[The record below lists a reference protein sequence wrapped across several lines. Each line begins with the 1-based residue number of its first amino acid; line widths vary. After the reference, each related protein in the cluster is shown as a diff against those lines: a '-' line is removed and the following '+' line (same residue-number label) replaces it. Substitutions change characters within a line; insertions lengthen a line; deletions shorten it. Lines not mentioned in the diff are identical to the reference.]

1 MQEKRI
7 FFKTI
12 LFCSRKRVREWV
24 LSTMYGRY
32 AQGRESE
39 GGRRSEGWGFYRPCM
54 VDTLKGGG
62 AREGGGAQ
70 GREGGGGG
78 GEGKPQKKKKKRTKR
93 KIKKIFSPQV
103 PIGNSLHP
111 PYNPSLT
118 VRQGLGDF
126 F

>member
-78 GEGKPQKKKKKRTKR
+78 GGRRRGGGETAKKEKEKNQKKNKKN
-93 KIKKIFSPQV
+93 IQSP
-103 PIGNSLHP
+103 S
-111 PYNPSLT
+111 PY
-118 VRQGLGDF
+118 RQ
-126 F
+126 